1 MARPVEQRPS
11 PTPPSMGGYLQAI
24 WRRKLLVVAGMVVGL
39 LLGAF
44 VVPTLRTD
52 QGTFQATV
60 RLKVAQ
66 LVSDTIVRER
76 PQFDVEGGRN
86 AQTNALQDVD
96 LIGRVLDQLGSAAA
110 GLAADEAA
118 ARLIATPVPG
128 SSFVDLAFTDTDDRR
143 ASRIVGAYAKAWTDR
158 RNSLDAMR
166 LDKAMAGLEAQVA
179 ELQGVATSPSGTPP
193 SASQQAEARQAQA
206 RLSALLALRDSIQ
219 KQQLFLG
226 SPTAVVGS
234 PVVTQLSAPVP
245 RSLLLALGLLV
256 GVFIGVGLSL
266 VLEAVR
272 PQVLAPADV
281 ERATGVPVIAS
292 VPRAGTRG
300 GLPVVKRPF
309 SPAAEGYRRV
319 AGALE
324 RRGLGDSIRLVAI
337 ASADPHE
344 GKSELCL
351 NLAHSLALQ
360 GRDVLLVSA
369 DLRRPKLDELLGL
382 EGAPGLAE
390 WLEAG
395 GHSQLPVHT
404 VSDHLLVLPAGTIGR
419 NPGELFTTRRVRQGL
434 QPVAESGYV
443 VLIDTPPTLWSAEA
457 MTLTAAADTTLLV
470 ARARTSRWRA
480 IAQLAEGLRRDGT
493 EVAGMVLLGD
503 RTSFVSRSMRRRY
516 RVGYTGRHQTGVRP
530 EPEAPPPVPATASR
544 GRRGPGERVDGS
556 AVDATIGL
564 PGWVGPS
571 GDQTDAKPEVY
582 GAGRDRVP

>member
-1 MARPVEQRPS
+1 
-11 PTPPSMGGYLQAI
+11 MGGYLQAI
-24 WRRKLLVVAGMVVGL
+24 WRRKLLVIVGMVLGL
-39 LLGAF
+39 VLGVF
-44 VVPTLRTD
+44 VVPMLRTD
-52 QGTFQATV
+52 PGTYQATV

-76 PQFDVEGGRN
+76 PQFEVEDGRN

-96 LIGRVLDQLGSAAA
+96 LLRRVLDQLGPDTA
-110 GLAADEAA
+110 GLAPDQAA
-118 ARLIATPVPG
+118 ARLVATPVSG
-128 SSFVDLAFTDTDDRR
+128 SSFVDLAYTDTDDRR
-143 ASRIVGAYAKAWTDR
+143 ASRIVAAYAKAWADR
-158 RNSLDAMR
+158 RNNLDAKR
-166 LDKAMAGLEAQVA
+166 LDKALAGLDAQVT
-179 ELQGVATSPSGTPP
+179 ELQGVAARSSQTPL
-193 SASQQAEARQAQA
+193 SATQQAEVRQAQA

-245 RSLLLALGLLV
+245 RGLLVALGLLV
-256 GVFIGVGLSL
+256 GLFIGVGLSL
-266 VLEAVR
+266 LLEAAR

-300 GLPVVKRPF
+300 GLPVIKRPF

-324 RRGLGDSIRLVAI
+324 RRGLGEGVRLVAI

-395 GHSQLPVHT
+395 GQAQLPVHT
-404 VSDHLLVLPAGTIGR
+404 VTEHLLVLPAGSIDR

-434 QPVAESGYV
+434 QPVADAGYI

-470 ARARTSRWRA
+470 ARARTSR
-480 IAQLAEGLRRDGT
+480 
-493 EVAGMVLLGD
+493 
-503 RTSFVSRSMRRRY
+503 
-516 RVGYTGRHQTGVRP
+516 
-530 EPEAPPPVPATASR
+530 
-544 GRRGPGERVDGS
+544 
-556 AVDATIGL
+556 
-564 PGWVGPS
+564 
-571 GDQTDAKPEVY
+571 
-582 GAGRDRVP
+582 

>member
-1 MARPVEQRPS
+1 
-11 PTPPSMGGYLQAI
+11 MGGYLQSI
-24 WRRKLLVVAGMVVGL
+24 WRRKLLVIIGMVLGL
-39 LLGAF
+39 LLGLL
-44 VVPTLRTD
+44 VVPALRTD
-52 QGTFQATV
+52 TGTFQATV

-76 PQFDVEGGRN
+76 PQFNVEDGRN

-96 LIGRVLDQLGSAAA
+96 LLRRVLNRLAPVTA
-110 GLAADEAA
+110 GLAPDAAA
-118 ARLIATPVPG
+118 ARLIATPVSG
-128 SSFVDLAFTDTDDRR
+128 SSFVDLAYTDTDGRR
-143 ASRIVGAYAKAWTDR
+143 ASQIVSVYAKAWVDR
-158 RNSLDAMR
+158 RNSLDAKR
-166 LDKAMAGLEAQVA
+166 LDKALAGLDAQVN
-179 ELQGVATSPSGTPP
+179 ELQGVAASSTETPL
-193 SASQQAEARQAQA
+193 SATRQAEVRQAQA
-206 RLSALLALRDSIQ
+206 RLSALLTLRDSIQ

-245 RSLLLALGLLV
+245 RALLVALGLL
-256 GVFIGVGLSL
+256 IGLLIGIGLSL
-266 VLEAVR
+266 LLEAIR
-272 PQVLAPADV
+272 PQVLASADV

-319 AGALE
+319 AGALD
-324 RRGLGDSIRLVAI
+324 RRGLGDAVRLVAI

-369 DLRRPKLDELLGL
+369 DLRRPKLDELLDL
-382 EGAPGLAE
+382 EGAAGLAE

-395 GHSQLPVHT
+395 GQAQLPVHT
-404 VSDHLLVLPAGTIGR
+404 VTDHLLVLPAGSIGR

-434 QPVAESGYV
+434 QPVAEAGYV

-457 MTLTAAADTTLLV
+457 MTLIAAADTTVLV

-480 IAQLAEGLRRDGT
+480 IQQLAQGLRRDGM

-503 RTSFVSRSMRRRY
+503 RTSFVSRSMRRRHGL
-516 RVGYTGRHQTGVRP
+516 GYTGRHQLGLQP
-530 EPEAPPPVPATASR
+530 ESTFPPPAPATP
-544 GRRGPGERVDGS
+544 GRARRRRDVRVDRPDM
-556 AVDATIGL
+556 DATIGL
-564 PGWVGPS
+564 PGWIGPS
-571 GDQTDAKPEVY
+571 GDQATAEPKVL
-582 GAGRDRVP
+582 GADPRDRVP

>member
-1 MARPVEQRPS
+1 
-11 PTPPSMGGYLQAI
+11 
-24 WRRKLLVVAGMVVGL
+24 
-39 LLGAF
+39 
-44 VVPTLRTD
+44 
-52 QGTFQATV
+52 
-60 RLKVAQ
+60 
-66 LVSDTIVRER
+66 
-76 PQFDVEGGRN
+76 
-86 AQTNALQDVD
+86 
-96 LIGRVLDQLGSAAA
+96 
-110 GLAADEAA
+110 
-118 ARLIATPVPG
+118 
-128 SSFVDLAFTDTDDRR
+128 
-143 ASRIVGAYAKAWTDR
+143 
-158 RNSLDAMR
+158 MR

-179 ELQGVATSPSGTPP
+179 ELQGVATSPSGTPL

-256 GVFIGVGLSL
+256 GVFIGIGLSL

-324 RRGLGDSIRLVAI
+324 RRGLDDSIRLVAI

-434 QPVAESGYV
+434 QPVAEAGYV